1 MGRDLIQIGENEWW
15 IVETVSEYQSRSS
28 KPFVSKEEAIQTL
41 REGGCREWI
50 LSELEECGHVPS
62 LIIGPSGFFS
72 PGVEISKALDKM
84 DAICPD
90 GEHSLYED
98 VECAKDGCTI
108 TTVNWNGDESICG
121 DCEEAEYEAKNS

>member
-28 KPFVSKEEAIQTL
+28 KPFVSKEEAIATL

-50 LSELEECGHVPS
+50 LDELEECGYVPS
-62 LIIGPSGFFS
+62 GLWSQDGYISSGT
-72 PGVEISKALDKM
+72 EISKALANM

-90 GEHSLYED
+90 GEHSLFWD
-98 VECAKDGCTI
+98 VECAKEGCTVEI
-108 TTVNWNGDESICG
+108 VNWNGDETICG
-121 DCEEAEYEAKNS
+121 DCEEAED